1 MFGIGLG
8 SLVRIGFR
16 VSDHIL
22 KQQEIERSRTAS
34 ERARLQAEA
43 SREKAIEE
51 NARHRRTMLEDE
63 IARASVAASV
73 AVECPNCGATG
84 NRIRKASTG
93 FCQFCGTAIQIS
105 ASGIAYIADPIERVK
120 ALAAEEIKQK
130 SGDSGND

>member
-8 SLVRIGFR
+8 SLVKIGFR

-34 ERARLQAEA
+34 ERARLEAQA
-43 SREKAIEE
+43 SRERAVYES
-51 NARHRRTMLEDE
+51 NRYQRTRLEDE
-63 IARASVAASV
+63 IARDSV

>member
-22 KQQEIERSRTAS
+22 KQQEIERARTAS

-43 SREKAIEE
+43 SREKTIEE
-51 NARHRRTMLEDE
+51 NARHRRTQLEDE
-63 IARASVAASV
+63 IARASV

>member
-1 MFGIGLG
+1 MFGIGVG
-8 SLVRIGFR
+8 TLVKIGFR

-43 SREKAIEE
+43 SREKTIEE
-51 NARHRRTMLEDE
+51 NSRYRRTQLEDQ
-63 IARASVAASV
+63 IARDSV

-84 NRIRKASTG
+84 NRIRRSSTG

-105 ASGIAYIADPIERVK
+105 NKGEICIADPVERER
-120 ALAAEEIKQK
+120 ALAAEEQK
-130 SGDSGND
+130 RRNGESANV

>member
-1 MFGIGLG
+1 MFGIGLNN
-8 SLVRIGFR
+8 LIKIGFR

-43 SREKAIEE
+43 SREKANEE
-51 NARHRRTMLEDE
+51 NSRFRRTQLEDE
-63 IARASVAASV
+63 IARTSV

-84 NRIRKASTG
+84 NRIRRNSTG

-105 ASGIAYIADPIERVK
+105 GNGKVFIADPIEKER
-120 ALAAEEIKQK
+120 ALAAEEYRQK
-130 SGDSGND
+130 SGDMSNV

>member
-34 ERARLQAEA
+34 ERARLEAQA
-43 SREKAIEE
+43 SREKAAYES
-51 NARHRRTMLEDE
+51 NRYQRTRLEDE
-63 IARASVAASV
+63 IARDSV

-84 NRIRKASTG
+84 NRIRRGSTG
-93 FCQFCGTAIQIS
+93 FCEFCGTAIQIS
-105 ASGIAYIADPIERVK
+105 SSGTAYIADPIEKER
-120 ALAAEEIKQK
+120 ALAAEELKRK
-130 SGDSGND
+130 SGGSI

>member
-8 SLVRIGFR
+8 NLVRIGFR

-22 KQQEIERSRTAS
+22 KQQEIERARTAS

-51 NARHRRTMLEDE
+51 NARHRRTQLEDE
-63 IARASVAASV
+63 IARASVA
-73 AVECPNCGATG
+73 VECPNCGSTG
-84 NRIRKASTG
+84 NRIRKGSTG

-105 ASGIAYIADPIERVK
+105 ASGIAYIADPIEK
-120 ALAAEEIKQK
+120 AKVLVAEDIKQK
-130 SGDSGND
+130 SGVKEND